1 MICSYSKPVIRLIDM
16 NYNIGKKLL
25 SERFYLT
32 WAGEE
37 MSWTVRMTL
46 KMRDEL
52 DCPHDTEDA
61 GCR

>member
-1 MICSYSKPVIRLIDM
+1 M

-46 KMRDEL
+46 KMRDSVDGDLLRQAVEQARQRY
-52 DCPHDTEDA
+52 P
-61 GCR
+61 